1 MRSNSQQFLGFN
13 DLWFRLIMIPIIG
26 AIVPVLFFQIPFSTD
41 VIYFRKFL
49 VSTFYTTIYWHA
61 CRWIF
66 IQMNQRYPNP
76 EDTRVRIIKTLL
88 YSFAVIIFFCPI
100 FNFLAKILV
109 FDYLKIP
116 VHQYYNGVYTPL
128 FGIYAANVTM
138 FAIIAATYESI
149 RNLSRWEQTIVE
161 KEALEKAHIASQLE
175 GLKSQVNPH
184 FLFNSLNTL
193 ISIIPEDAERSVRFV
208 RQLSKIYRYFLETTN
223 EKTVSL
229 QQEMDFVNSYTF
241 LLKERFGESLHI
253 DVNAKNA
260 CNDCV
265 IIPFSLQLLLENCI
279 KHNII
284 SQDKPLYI
292 NILVNPHEITIK
304 NNFQPKN
311 QTQNST
317 GVGLK
322 NIESRYQLL
331 SDKAMKIEQNEQ
343 FFSVTLPLLVSQ

>member
-1 MRSNSQQFLGFN
+1 MPHSNSQQFLGFN
-13 DLWFRLIMIPIIG
+13 DLWFRLIMIPTIA
-26 AIVPVLFFQIPFSTD
+26 AIVPVLFFQIPFSAD

-49 VSTFYTTIYWHA
+49 VSGFYTTIYWHS

-66 IQMNQRYPNP
+66 IRMNQKYPKP
-76 EDTRVRIIKTLL
+76 KDTRVRITKTLL
-88 YSFAVIIFFCPI
+88 YSFTIIILFCPI
-100 FNFLAKILV
+100 FNFLAEIFV
-109 FDYLKIP
+109 FNYLKIP
-116 VHQYYNGVYTPL
+116 VYQYYNGIYTPL
-128 FGIYAANVTM
+128 FGIYTANFVM

-149 RNLSRWEQTIVE
+149 RNLSRWEQTTQE
-161 KEALEKAHIASQLE
+161 KEELEKAHITSQLE

-208 RQLSKIYRYFLETTN
+208 RQLSKIYRYFLETTS
-223 EKTVSL
+223 ETTVSL

-253 DVNAKNA
+253 DLDTKNA
-260 CNDCV
+260 CSDCV

-279 KHNII
+279 KHNVI
-284 SQDKPLYI
+284 SKDKPLYI
-292 NILVNPHEITIK
+292 NILVNPHEITVK

-322 NIESRYQLL
+322 NIENRYHLL
-331 SDKAMKIEQNEQ
+331 SNKCLKIENTEA
-343 FFSVTLPLLVSQ
+343 FFSVTLPLLKA